1 MTEDKTVY
9 EKVIKEVTQELFY
22 GGGPLQPFAERIM
35 KLKMDEIVNEGNL
48 AHLDPN
54 YNKTGELPKEYKE
67 WLIAKFTEDLP
78 TLLESLYK
86 FPEVRSSLYNKN
98 YEGLKASGH
107 KNWTDLL
114 SEIFKDDSSLSE
126 IFVRLVEEQEG
137 VEITSAKQLQEL
149 TGIKELWGD
158 EGEVELTKKQRE
170 EKAKSQIAELFIQAM
185 SYRYSNTLEGMIQ
198 AGAKYKDLLLIKPK
212 DFNLP
217 ETWSGGL
224 ASDQYSSI
232 LWAIEDVFRLGEPNS
247 SVRPDLKTVAKE
259 IEAPY
264 SVLMDAHKICNKW
277 KLQS

>member
-22 GGGPLQPFAERIM
+22 GGGPLQPFAQRILE
-35 KLKMDEIVNEGNL
+35 LKMDEIVNEGNL

-67 WLIAKFTEDLP
+67 WLEAKFMEDLP

-86 FPEVRSSLYNKN
+86 FPEVRSSLYKKN

-107 KNWTDLL
+107 KSWIDLL
-114 SEIFKDDSSLSE
+114 SEIFQEDSSLSE

-137 VEITSAKQLQEL
+137 VEVTSAKQLQEI
-149 TGIKELWGD
+149 TGIKELW
-158 EGEVELTKKQRE
+158 EGEGELTKKQRE
-170 EKAKSQIAELFIQAM
+170 EKAKSQIGELFIEAM
-185 SYRYSNTLEGMIQ
+185 SYRYSNTLEGMLQ

-217 ETWSGGL
+217 ETWRNS
-224 ASDQYSSI
+224 SDQYSSI
-232 LWAIEDVFRLGEPNS
+232 LLAIEDVFRLAEPNS

-264 SVLMDAHKICNKW
+264 SVLMDAHKKCNQW